1 MTLIVDNVM
10 VYFVGMKKNCR
21 QSSVVTKS
29 KIEMNTELKTR
40 QKGALVEKEHT
51 KSESLTE
58 SLVEAIVNGDIAPGS
73 KISEPELAKRYQV
86 SRGPLREAIM
96 RVEGLGLIER
106 IPHVGARV
114 ITLSPEKLVELYSV
128 REALEG
134 MAARLAARHITQEQL
149 AGLEAVL
156 LTHSHHIDQVEGA
169 SYFHQHGDFD
179 FHYRIILASRNS
191 KLIALLC
198 DELYHLLRMYRY
210 QSPRSQSR
218 PVEALDEHK
227 YILQAIRN
235 RDEELAEMLMRRHIS
250 GSRSLI
256 AQQIRKD

>member
-1 MTLIVDNVM
+1 MNVEE
-10 VYFVGMKKNCR
+10 R
-21 QSSVVTKS
+21 AL
-29 KIEMNTELKTR
+29 LK
-40 QKGALVEKEHT
+40 VPVNEKENT
-51 KSESLTE
+51 KSETLTE
-58 SLVEAIVNGDIAPGS
+58 LLVEAIINGDMLPGS
-73 KISEPELAKRYQV
+73 KISEPELAKHYQV

-106 IPHVGARV
+106 VPHVGARV
-114 ITLSPEKLVELYSV
+114 ITFSPEKLIELYAV

-134 MAARLAARHITQEQL
+134 MAARLAARYITQEEL
-149 AGLEAVL
+149 LSLEL
-156 LTHSHHIDQVEGA
+156 LLSTHSKHIDEVEGS

-179 FHYRIILASRNS
+179 FHYRIIKASRNR

-210 QSPRSQSR
+210 QSPRAQSR
-218 PVEALDEHK
+218 PKEALDEHK

-250 GSRSLI
+250 GSRKLI
-256 AQQIRKD
+256 EQHILQD